1 MTEPNKPTE
10 RDDRMSSE
18 DYEHLLD
25 RYEYSTKEIT
35 MGKVLK
41 GRVIKRTPT
50 HVLVDVGFKTEGL
63 IPNEDF
69 ADPQVL
75 EALQPGD
82 EIETMLEKTD
92 LKDGYLVL
100 SKRRADAIR
109 AVENLDLAFERGQ
122 TVTGAIVEKTRGG
135 FNVDVGILAF
145 LPDSHVDIRPV
156 KDPASLVGQT
166 FKFRVIKFDRKTE
179 NAVLSRKLV
188 LQDERERRKRHV
200 FGSLAKGQ
208 RIKGRVKSLTNFGA
222 FVDIGGIEG
231 LLHVSDISWGK
242 SAHPSEHLAVGQEI
256 EVVVL
261 DFNEKEEKISLGL
274 KQLTPDPWANIA
286 EKYKAGQKVAGKVSS
301 LTDFG
306 AFVELEK
313 GVEGLVHISD
323 LTWSRKLIHPKK
335 VLSPGQEVVVT
346 ILDVNP
352 QTKRISLGLK
362 QASPHP
368 LETFRQQ
375 HGVGSRVKGTVT
387 SLTDFGAFVEVEKGI
402 EGLVHIS
409 DLTWSRKLVHPKKVL
424 SPGQEV
430 VVTVLDVNPQ
440 TKRISLGLKQA
451 SPHPLE
457 TFRQQHGI
465 GSRIKGVVTSLTD
478 FGAFVEV
485 EKGIEGLV
493 HISDISWEKI
503 KHPSEKLRPGQEV
516 EAIVLN
522 IDVDKQKV
530 SLGMKQLEGDIWEDF
545 FSRQKI
551 GDIVKVKIVRLTDF
565 GAFVEIVPGIEG
577 VVFTAELDEKKLE
590 KPSDAFAVG
599 DERNAKI
606 VKMNPKA
613 KKISLSFKQAVYDM
627 EKKDFQRFMETQ
639 NDRMT
644 LGDIMKDQLKGLKAP
659 LKGTKGTKKEDAHD

>member
-1 MTEPNKPTE
+1 MTEPTKQPD
-10 RDDRMSSE
+10 RDDAKMSSE

-25 RYEYSTKEIT
+25 SYEYSTKEIS

-50 HVLVDVGFKTEGL
+50 HVLVDIGFKAEGV
-63 IPNEDF
+63 IPNEEF
-69 ADPQVL
+69 TDPEVL
-75 EALQPGD
+75 EALEPGS
-82 EIETMLEKTD
+82 EIETMLETTD
-92 LKDGYLVL
+92 IKDGYVVL
-100 SKRRADAIR
+100 SKKRADGVRAI
-109 AVENLDLAFERGQ
+109 EDLDKAFASGE
-122 TVTGAIVEKTRGG
+122 TVTGRIVERTRGG
-135 FNVDVGILAF
+135 FNVDVGLPAF
-145 LPDSHVDIRPV
+145 LPESHADIRQV
-156 KDPASLVGQT
+156 RDPAGLVGQT
-166 FKFRVIKFDRKTE
+166 LKFRVIKFDRKTE

-188 LQDERERRKRHV
+188 LQDEREKKKKHV
-200 FGSLAKGQ
+200 FGGLTKGA
-208 RIKGRVKSLTNFGA
+208 RVTGHVKSLTNFGA
-222 FVDIGGIEG
+222 FVDLGGIEG

-242 SAHPSEHLAVGQEI
+242 SVHPSEHLTVGQEV

-261 DFNEKEEKISLGL
+261 DFNERDEKISLGL
-274 KQLTPDPWANIA
+274 KQLLPDPWANIA
-286 EKYKAGQKVAGKVSS
+286 EKYQAGQKITGKVTS

-335 VLSPGQEVVVT
+335 VLSAGQEVVVT

-352 QTKRISLGLK
+352 TTKRISLGLK
-362 QASPHP
+362 QASAHP
-368 LETFRQQ
+368 LETFRQ
-375 HGVGSRVKGTVT
+375 K
-387 SLTDFGAFVEVEKGI
+387 
-402 EGLVHIS
+402 
-409 DLTWSRKLVHPKKVL
+409 
-424 SPGQEV
+424 
-430 VVTVLDVNPQ
+430 
-440 TKRISLGLKQA
+440 
-451 SPHPLE
+451 
-457 TFRQQHGI
+457 HGI
-465 GSRIKGVVTSLTD
+465 GARVTGTVTSLTD

-493 HISDISWEKI
+493 HISDISWEKV
-503 KHPSEKLRPGQEV
+503 KHPSEKLQIGQEV

-545 FSRQKI
+545 FTRQKA
-551 GDIVKVKIVRLTDF
+551 GDVVKVKIVRLTDF

-606 VKMNPKA
+606 IKMNPKA
-613 KKISLSFKQAVYDM
+613 KKISLSFKQAIYDM
-627 EKKDFQRFMETQ
+627 EKQDFQRFMESQ

-659 LKGTKGTKKEDAHD
+659 RKGTKKEDTHD

>member
-1 MTEPNKPTE
+1 MTEATKPPE
-10 RDDRMSSE
+10 RDDKMSSE
-18 DYEHLLD
+18 DYENLLD
-25 RYEYSTKEIT
+25 RYQYSTKEIT
-35 MGKVLK
+35 MGKILK

-50 HVLVDVGFKTEGL
+50 HVLVDVGFKTEGV

-69 ADPQVL
+69 TDPQ
-75 EALQPGD
+75 ALAALGPGS

-100 SKRRADAIR
+100 SKRRADGVRAI
-109 AVENLDLAFERGQ
+109 ETLDTAFEHGQ
-122 TVTGAIVEKTRGG
+122 TVTGTVVERTRGG
-135 FNVDVGILAF
+135 FNVDVGIMAF
-145 LPDSHVDIRPV
+145 LPESHVDIRPV
-156 KDPASLVGQT
+156 KDASGLIGQT
-166 FKFRVIKFDRKTE
+166 LKFRVIKFDRKTE
-179 NAVLSRKLV
+179 NAVLSRKIL
-188 LQDERERRKRHV
+188 LQDEREKKKRRV
-200 FGSLAKGQ
+200 FGSIAKGQ
-208 RIKGRVKSLTNFGA
+208 KLAGRVKSLTSFGA

-231 LLHVSDISWGK
+231 LLHISDISWGK
-242 SAHPSEHLAVGQEI
+242 GGHPSENLSVGQEI

-261 DFNEKEEKISLGL
+261 DFNEKDERISLGL

-286 EKYKAGQKVAGKVSS
+286 EKYQAGQKITGKVSS

-323 LTWSRKLIHPKK
+323 LTWSRKLVHPKK

-346 ILDVNP
+346 ILDVAP
-352 QTKRISLGLK
+352 TTKRISLGLK

-368 LETFRQQ
+368 LETFRQK
-375 HGVGSRVKGTVT
+375 HGVGSRVQGT
-387 SLTDFGAFVEVEKGI
+387 
-402 EGLVHIS
+402 
-409 DLTWSRKLVHPKKVL
+409 
-424 SPGQEV
+424 
-430 VVTVLDVNPQ
+430 
-440 TKRISLGLKQA
+440 
-451 SPHPLE
+451 
-457 TFRQQHGI
+457 
-465 GSRIKGVVTSLTD
+465 VTSLTD

-493 HISDISWEKI
+493 HISDISWEKV
-503 KHPSEKLRPGQEV
+503 KHPSEKLQIGQEV

-545 FSRQKI
+545 FTRQKA
-551 GDIVKVKIVRLTDF
+551 GDVVKVKIVRLTDF

-606 VKMNPKA
+606 IKMNPKA
-613 KKISLSFKQAVYDM
+613 KKISLSFKQAIYDM
-627 EKKDFQRFMETQ
+627 EKQDFQRFMESQ

-644 LGDIMKDQLKGLKAP
+644 LGDVMRDQLKGFKAP
-659 LKGTKGTKKEDAHD
+659 KKRTKKEDTHD

>member
-1 MTEPNKPTE
+1 MTEPTKQPD

-69 ADPQVL
+69 TDPKAL
-75 EALQPGD
+75 EALKPGD
-82 EIETMLEKTD
+82 EVETMLEKTD

-100 SKRRADAIR
+100 SKRQADGLRAL
-109 AVENLDLAFERGQ
+109 ETLDQACEHGLI
-122 TVTGAIVEKTRGG
+122 VTGTVVERTKGG
-135 FNVDVGILAF
+135 FNVDVGIPAF
-145 LPDSHVDIRPV
+145 LPESHVDIRPV
-156 KDPASLVGQT
+156 RDASSLIGQT
-166 FKFRVIKFDRKTE
+166 LKFRVLKFDRKTE

-188 LQDERERRKRHV
+188 LQEEREKKKKRV
-200 FGSLAKGQ
+200 FGSLVKGQ
-208 RIKGRVKSLTNFGA
+208 KVTGRVKSLTNFGA
-222 FVDIGGIEG
+222 FVDLGGIEG

-242 SAHPSEHLAVGQEI
+242 GAHPSEHLTVGQEV

-261 DFNEKEEKISLGL
+261 DFNERDEKISLGL
-274 KQLTPDPWANIA
+274 KQLTPDPWADIA
-286 EKYKAGQKVAGKVSS
+286 AKYQAGQKVAGKVSS

-323 LTWSRKLIHPKK
+323 LTWSRKLVHPKK
-335 VLSPGQEVVVT
+335 VLAPGQEVVVT

-352 QTKRISLGLK
+352 TTKRISLGLK

-375 HGVGSRVKGTVT
+375 HGIGSRVKGTVT

-409 DLTWSRKLVHPKKVL
+409 D
-424 SPGQEV
+424 
-430 VVTVLDVNPQ
+430 
-440 TKRISLGLKQA
+440 
-451 SPHPLE
+451 
-457 TFRQQHGI
+457 
-465 GSRIKGVVTSLTD
+465 
-478 FGAFVEV
+478 
-485 EKGIEGLV
+485 
-493 HISDISWEKI
+493 ISWEKV
-503 KHPSEKLRPGQEV
+503 KHPSEKLQVGQEA

-522 IDVDKQKV
+522 IDVDRQKV
-530 SLGMKQLEGDIWEDF
+530 SLGIKQLEGDIWEDF
-545 FSRQKI
+545 FGRQKV
-551 GDIVKVKIVRLTDF
+551 GDVVKAKIVRLTDF

-606 VKMNPKA
+606 IKMNPKA
-613 KKISLSFKQAVYDM
+613 KKISLSFKQAVYDL
-627 EKKDFQRFMETQ
+627 EKQDFQRFMESQ

-644 LGDIMKDQLKGLKAP
+644 LGDIMRDQLKGLKAP
-659 LKGTKGTKKEDAHD
+659 KKGTKKEEPHD

>member
-1 MTEPNKPTE
+1 MTEPTKQPD
-10 RDDRMSSE
+10 RDDRMSAE

-50 HVLVDVGFKTEGL
+50 HVLIDVGFKTEGL

-69 ADPQVL
+69 ADPDAL
-75 EALQPGD
+75 EKLKPGD
-82 EIETMLEKTD
+82 EVETMLEKTD
-92 LKDGYLVL
+92 LEDGYLVL
-100 SKRRADAIR
+100 SKRRADGLRAI
-109 AVENLDLAFERGQ
+109 ESLDRAFERGQ
-122 TVTGAIVEKTRGG
+122 TVTGTIVEKTRGG
-135 FNVDVGILAF
+135 FNVDVGIPAF

-156 KDPASLVGQT
+156 KDPSSLIGQT
-166 FKFRVIKFDRKTE
+166 FKFRVVKFDRKTE

-188 LQDERERRKRHV
+188 LQDEREKRKRRV

-208 RIKGRVKSLTNFGA
+208 KIMGRVRSLTNFGA

-242 SAHPSEHLAVGQEI
+242 STHPSEHLAVGQEI

-261 DFNEKEEKISLGL
+261 DFSERDEKISLGL

-286 EKYKAGQKVAGKVSS
+286 EKYQAGQKVTGKVSS

-313 GVEGLVHISD
+313 GV
-323 LTWSRKLIHPKK
+323 
-335 VLSPGQEVVVT
+335 
-346 ILDVNP
+346 
-352 QTKRISLGLK
+352 
-362 QASPHP
+362 
-368 LETFRQQ
+368 
-375 HGVGSRVKGTVT
+375 
-387 SLTDFGAFVEVEKGI
+387 

-430 VVTVLDVNPQ
+430 VVTVLDVNPT

-457 TFRQQHGI
+457 TFRQKHGI
-465 GSRIKGVVTSLTD
+465 GSRVKGTVTSLTD

-503 KHPSEKLRPGQEV
+503 KHPSEKLQVGQEI
-516 EAIVLN
+516 ETLVLN

-530 SLGMKQLEGDIWEDF
+530 SLGIKQLEGDIWEDF
-545 FSRQKI
+545 FSRQKP
-551 GDIVKVKIVRLTDF
+551 GDVVKVKIVRLTDF

-606 VKMNPKA
+606 IKMNPKA
-613 KKISLSFKQAVYDM
+613 KKISLSFKQAIYDM
-627 EKKDFQRFMETQ
+627 EKQDFQRFMESQ

-644 LGDIMKDQLKGLKAP
+644 LGDIMKDQLKGFKAP
-659 LKGTKGTKKEDAHD
+659 KKGTKKEDTHD

>member
-10 RDDRMSSE
+10 RDERMSSE

-69 ADPQVL
+69 TDPRAL
-75 EALQPGD
+75 EALKPGD
-82 EIETMLEKTD
+82 EVETMLEKTD

-100 SKRRADAIR
+100 SKRQADAIR
-109 AVENLDLAFERGQ
+109 AVESLDKAFERGQ
-122 TVTGAIVEKTRGG
+122 TVSGTVVERTRGG

-145 LPDSHVDIRPV
+145 LPESHVDIRPV
-156 KDPASLVGQT
+156 RDPSALVGQT
-166 FKFRVIKFDRKTE
+166 LKFRVLKFDRKTE

-188 LQDERERRKRHV
+188 LQDEREKKKRHI
-200 FGSLAKGQ
+200 FGTLVKGQ
-208 RIKGRVKSLTNFGA
+208 TVKGRVRSLTNFGA

-242 SAHPSEHLAVGQEI
+242 SIHPSEHLAVGQEI
-256 EVVVL
+256 DVVVL

-274 KQLTPDPWANIA
+274 KQLTPDPWADIA
-286 EKYKAGQKVAGKVSS
+286 EKYKAGQKIAGKVSS

-323 LTWSRKLIHPKK
+323 LTWSRKLVHPKK
-335 VLSPGQEVVVT
+335 VLTPGQEVVVT

-375 HGVGSRVKGTVT
+375 HGIGSRV
-387 SLTDFGAFVEVEKGI
+387 
-402 EGLVHIS
+402 
-409 DLTWSRKLVHPKKVL
+409 
-424 SPGQEV
+424 
-430 VVTVLDVNPQ
+430 
-440 TKRISLGLKQA
+440 
-451 SPHPLE
+451 
-457 TFRQQHGI
+457 
-465 GSRIKGVVTSLTD
+465 KGVVTSLTD

-503 KHPSEKLRPGQEV
+503 KHPSEKLQAGQEV

-522 IDVDKQKV
+522 VDVDKQKV

-545 FSRQKI
+545 FTRQKV
-551 GDIVKVKIVRLTDF
+551 GDIVKAKIVRLTDF

-577 VVFTAELDEKKLE
+577 VVFTAELDERKLE

-613 KKISLSFKQAVYDM
+613 KKISLSFKQAVYDL

-644 LGDIMKDQLKGLKAP
+644 LGDIMRDQLKGLKAP
-659 LKGTKGTKKEDAHD
+659 RRGTKKEDSHD

>member
-1 MTEPNKPTE
+1 MTEPTKQPD

-69 ADPQVL
+69 TDPKAL
-75 EALQPGD
+75 EALKPGD
-82 EIETMLEKTD
+82 EVETMLEKTD

-100 SKRRADAIR
+100 SKRRADGLR
-109 AVENLDLAFERGQ
+109 ALETLDQACERGLI
-122 TVTGAIVEKTRGG
+122 VTGTVVERTKGG
-135 FNVDVGILAF
+135 FNVDVGIPAF
-145 LPDSHVDIRPV
+145 LPESHVDVRPV
-156 KDPASLVGQT
+156 RDASSLIGQT
-166 FKFRVIKFDRKTE
+166 LKFRVLKFDRKTE
-179 NAVLSRKLV
+179 NAVVSRKLV
-188 LQDERERRKRHV
+188 LQDEREKKKKRV
-200 FGSLAKGQ
+200 FGSLVKGQ
-208 RIKGRVKSLTNFGA
+208 KVAGRVKSLTNFGA
-222 FVDIGGIEG
+222 FVDLGGIEG

-242 SAHPSEHLAVGQEI
+242 GTHPSEHLTVGQEV

-261 DFNEKEEKISLGL
+261 DFNERDEKISLGL
-274 KQLTPDPWANIA
+274 KQLTPDPWADIA
-286 EKYKAGQKVAGKVSS
+286 EKYQAGQKVTGKVSS

-323 LTWSRKLIHPKK
+323 LTWSRKLVHPKK

-352 QTKRISLGLK
+352 TTKRISLGLK

-375 HGVGSRVKGTVT
+375 HGIGSRVKGTVT

-409 DLTWSRKLVHPKKVL
+409 D
-424 SPGQEV
+424 
-430 VVTVLDVNPQ
+430 
-440 TKRISLGLKQA
+440 
-451 SPHPLE
+451 
-457 TFRQQHGI
+457 
-465 GSRIKGVVTSLTD
+465 
-478 FGAFVEV
+478 
-485 EKGIEGLV
+485 
-493 HISDISWEKI
+493 ISWEKV
-503 KHPSEKLRPGQEV
+503 KHPSEKLQVGQEV

-522 IDVDKQKV
+522 IDVDRQKV
-530 SLGMKQLEGDIWEDF
+530 SLGIKQLEGDIWEDF
-545 FSRQKI
+545 FGRQKV
-551 GDIVKVKIVRLTDF
+551 GDVVKAKIVRLTDF

-606 VKMNPKA
+606 IKMNPKA
-613 KKISLSFKQAVYDM
+613 KKISLSFKQAVYDL
-627 EKKDFQRFMETQ
+627 EKQDFQRFMESQ

-644 LGDIMKDQLKGLKAP
+644 LGDIMRDQLKGLKAP
-659 LKGTKGTKKEDAHD
+659 KKGTKKEEPHD

>member
-1 MTEPNKPTE
+1 MTEPTKQPE
-10 RDDRMSSE
+10 RDDKLSSE

-25 RYEYSTKEIT
+25 RYEYSTKEISL
-35 MGKVLK
+35 GKVLK

-50 HVLVDVGFKTEGL
+50 HVLVDVGFKTEGV

-69 ADPQVL
+69 LDPQAL
-75 EALQPGD
+75 EALEPGS
-82 EIETMLEKTD
+82 EVETMLEKTD

-100 SKRRADAIR
+100 SKRRADGVR
-109 AVENLDLAFERGQ
+109 AVESLDKAFAHGL
-122 TVTGAIVEKTRGG
+122 TVTGTVTERTKGG
-135 FNVDVGILAF
+135 FNVNVGIMAF
-145 LPDSHVDIRPV
+145 LPESHADLRPV
-156 KDPASLVGQT
+156 KDPSSLIGQT
-166 FKFRVIKFDRKTE
+166 FKFRVVRFDRKSE
-179 NAVLSRKLV
+179 NAVLSRKLL
-188 LQDERERRKRHV
+188 LQDEREKKKKHI
-200 FGSLAKGQ
+200 FGSIAKGQ
-208 RIKGRVKSLTNFGA
+208 KVTGRVRSLTSFGA

-242 SAHPSEHLAVGQEI
+242 GTHPSDHLAVGQEI
-256 EVVVL
+256 EVVIL
-261 DFNEKEEKISLGL
+261 DFKEKEERISLGL

-286 EKYKAGQKVAGKVSS
+286 EKYQAGQKITGRVSS

-313 GVEGLVHISD
+313 GV
-323 LTWSRKLIHPKK
+323 
-335 VLSPGQEVVVT
+335 
-346 ILDVNP
+346 
-352 QTKRISLGLK
+352 
-362 QASPHP
+362 
-368 LETFRQQ
+368 
-375 HGVGSRVKGTVT
+375 
-387 SLTDFGAFVEVEKGI
+387 

-430 VVTVLDVNPQ
+430 VVTVLDVNPT

-451 SPHPLE
+451 SEHPLE
-457 TFRQQHGI
+457 TFRQKHGV
-465 GSRIKGVVTSLTD
+465 GARITGTVTSLTD

-503 KHPSEKLRPGQEV
+503 KHPSEKLQVGQEV
-516 EAIVLN
+516 ETLVLN

-551 GDIVKVKIVRLTDF
+551 GDIVKAKIVRLTDF

-606 VKMNPKA
+606 IRLNPKA
-613 KKISLSFKQAVYDM
+613 KKISLSFKQAVYDL
-627 EKKDFQRFMETQ
+627 EKQDFQRFMESQ

-644 LGDIMKDQLKGLKAP
+644 LGDIMKDQLKGFKAP
-659 LKGTKGTKKEDAHD
+659 KKGTKKEDSHD

>member
-1 MTEPNKPTE
+1 MTEPTKQPE
-10 RDDRMSSE
+10 RDDKMSSE

-41 GRVIKRTPT
+41 GRVIKCTPT

-63 IPNEDF
+63 IPNEEF
-69 ADPQVL
+69 SDPQAL

-82 EIETMLEKTD
+82 EIETMLETTD
-92 LKDGYLVL
+92 VKDGYLVL
-100 SKRRADAIR
+100 SKKRADGVRAI
-109 AVENLDLAFERGQ
+109 ETLDQAFAHGQ
-122 TVTGAIVEKTRGG
+122 TVTGTIVERTRGG

-145 LPDSHVDIRPV
+145 LPESHVDIRPV
-156 KDPASLVGQT
+156 KDPAHLVGQSGR
-166 FKFRVIKFDRKTE
+166 FRVIKFDRKTE

-188 LQDERERRKRHV
+188 LQEEREKRKKRV
-200 FGSLAKGQ
+200 FGSLAKGA
-208 RIKGRVKSLTNFGA
+208 KVAGRVKSLTNFGA
-222 FVDIGGIEG
+222 FVDLGGIEG

-242 SAHPSEHLAVGQEI
+242 SAHPSEHLAVGQEV

-261 DFNEKEEKISLGL
+261 DFSEKDEKISLGL

-286 EKYKAGQKVAGKVSS
+286 DKYQAGQRITGKVSS

-323 LTWSRKLIHPKK
+323 LTWSRKLVHPKK
-335 VLSPGQEVVVT
+335 VLTPGQEVVVT

-375 HGVGSRVKGTVT
+375 HGIGSRV
-387 SLTDFGAFVEVEKGI
+387 
-402 EGLVHIS
+402 
-409 DLTWSRKLVHPKKVL
+409 
-424 SPGQEV
+424 
-430 VVTVLDVNPQ
+430 
-440 TKRISLGLKQA
+440 
-451 SPHPLE
+451 
-457 TFRQQHGI
+457 
-465 GSRIKGVVTSLTD
+465 KGVVTSLTD

-493 HISDISWEKI
+493 HISDIGWEKV
-503 KHPSEKLRPGQEV
+503 KHPSEKLQVGQEV

-545 FSRQKI
+545 FSRQKP
-551 GDIVKVKIVRLTDF
+551 GDVVKVKIVRLTDF

-590 KPSDAFAVG
+590 KPSDAFSVG

-606 VKMNPKA
+606 IKMNPKA
-613 KKISLSFKQAVYDM
+613 KKISLSFKQAIYDM
-627 EKKDFQRFMETQ
+627 EKQDFQRFMESQ

-644 LGDIMKDQLKGLKAP
+644 LGDIMRDQLKGFRAP
-659 LKGTKGTKKEDAHD
+659 QKGTKKEDTHD

>member
-1 MTEPNKPTE
+1 MTESTKEPD
-10 RDDRMSSE
+10 RDDKMSSE

-35 MGKVLK
+35 MGKILK

-50 HVLVDVGFKTEGL
+50 HVLVDVGFKTEGV

-69 ADPQVL
+69 ADPK
-75 EALQPGD
+75 ALAELRPGS
-82 EIETMLEKTD
+82 EIETLLEKTD

-100 SKRRADAIR
+100 SKKRADGLRAI
-109 AVENLDLAFERGQ
+109 ENLNRAFEHGQ
-122 TVTGAIVEKTRGG
+122 TVTGTVTEKTKGG
-135 FNVDVGILAF
+135 FNVDVGIPAF
-145 LPDSHVDIRPV
+145 LPESHVDIRPV
-156 KDPASLVGQT
+156 RDASALIGQT
-166 FKFRVIKFDRKTE
+166 FKFRVLKFDRKTE
-179 NAVLSRKLV
+179 NAVLSRKLL
-188 LQDERERRKRHV
+188 LQDEREKKKRRI

-208 RIKGRVKSLTNFGA
+208 KVTGHVKSLTNFGA
-222 FVDIGGIEG
+222 FVDLGGIEG

-242 SAHPSEHLAVGQEI
+242 STHPSDHLTAGQEV
-256 EVVVL
+256 EVIVL
-261 DFNEKEEKISLGL
+261 DFNERDEKISLGL

-286 EKYKAGQKVAGKVSS
+286 EKYQAGQRITGKVSS

-323 LTWSRKLIHPKK
+323 LTWSRKLVHPKK

-352 QTKRISLGLK
+352 TTKRVSLGLK

-368 LETFRQQ
+368 LETFRQK
-375 HGVGSRVKGTVT
+375 HGVG
-387 SLTDFGAFVEVEKGI
+387 A
-402 EGLVHIS
+402 
-409 DLTWSRKLVHPKKVL
+409 
-424 SPGQEV
+424 
-430 VVTVLDVNPQ
+430 
-440 TKRISLGLKQA
+440 
-451 SPHPLE
+451 
-457 TFRQQHGI
+457 
-465 GSRIKGVVTSLTD
+465 RIKGTVTSLTD

-493 HISDISWEKI
+493 HISDISWEKV
-503 KHPSEKLRPGQEV
+503 KHPSEKLQAGQEV
-516 EAIVLN
+516 EVLVLN

-545 FSRQKI
+545 FSRQKA

-590 KPSDAFAVG
+590 KPSDAFSVG

-606 VKMNPKA
+606 IRLNPKA

-627 EKKDFQRFMETQ
+627 EKQDFQRFMESQ

-644 LGDIMKDQLKGLKAP
+644 LGDIMKDQLKGISAP
-659 LKGTKGTKKEDAHD
+659 KRGAKKEDSHD

>member
-1 MTEPNKPTE
+1 MTEPTKQPE

-18 DYEHLLD
+18 DYENLLD
-25 RYEYSTKEIT
+25 RYQYSTKEIT
-35 MGKVLK
+35 MGKILK

-50 HVLVDVGFKTEGL
+50 HVLIDVGFKTEGI

-69 ADPQVL
+69 TDPEAL
-75 EALQPGD
+75 EALKPGS
-82 EIETMLEKTD
+82 EVETMLEKTD

-100 SKRRADAIR
+100 SKKRADGLRAIEDLDR
-109 AVENLDLAFERGQ
+109 AYERGL
-122 TVTGAIVEKTRGG
+122 TVTGTVTERTRGG
-135 FNVDVGILAF
+135 FNVDVGIPAF
-145 LPDSHVDIRPV
+145 LPESHADLRPV
-156 KDPASLVGQT
+156 RDASALVGQT
-166 FKFRVIKFDRKTE
+166 FKFRVVKFDRKTE

-188 LQDERERRKRHV
+188 LQDEREKKKKRV
-200 FGSLAKGQ
+200 FGGLVKGQ
-208 RIKGRVKSLTNFGA
+208 KVAGRVKSLTNFGA
-222 FVDIGGIEG
+222 FVDLGGIEG

-242 SAHPSEHLAVGQEI
+242 SAHPSEHLTVGQEV

-261 DFNEKEEKISLGL
+261 DFNERDEKISLGL

-286 EKYKAGQKVAGKVSS
+286 EKYQAGQKVTGKVSS

-323 LTWSRKLIHPKK
+323 LTWSRKLVHPKK
-335 VLSPGQEVVVT
+335 VLSPGQEVVVS

-352 QTKRISLGLK
+352 TTKRISLGLK

-368 LETFRQQ
+368 LESFRQK
-375 HGVGSRVKGTVT
+375 HGIGSRVKGTVT

-409 DLTWSRKLVHPKKVL
+409 D
-424 SPGQEV
+424 
-430 VVTVLDVNPQ
+430 
-440 TKRISLGLKQA
+440 
-451 SPHPLE
+451 
-457 TFRQQHGI
+457 
-465 GSRIKGVVTSLTD
+465 
-478 FGAFVEV
+478 
-485 EKGIEGLV
+485 
-493 HISDISWEKI
+493 ISWEKV
-503 KHPSEKLRPGQEV
+503 KHPSEKLQVGQEV

-530 SLGMKQLEGDIWEDF
+530 SLGIKQLEGDIWEDF
-545 FSRQKI
+545 FNRQKP
-551 GDIVKVKIVRLTDF
+551 GDVVKVKIVRLTDF
-565 GAFVEIVPGIEG
+565 GAFVEIMPGIEG

-606 VKMNPKA
+606 IKMNPKA

-627 EKKDFQRFMETQ
+627 EKQDFQRFMESQ

-644 LGDIMKDQLKGLKAP
+644 LGDIMRDQLKGFKAP
-659 LKGTKGTKKEDAHD
+659 KRKGTKKEDTHD

>member
-1 MTEPNKPTE
+1 MTEPTKQPD
-10 RDDRMSSE
+10 RDDAKMSSE

-25 RYEYSTKEIT
+25 RYEYTTKEIT

-41 GRVIKRTPT
+41 GRVIKRAPT
-50 HVLVDVGFKTEGL
+50 HVLVDVGFKTEGI

-69 ADPQVL
+69 TDPQAL
-75 EALQPGD
+75 AALQPGS
-82 EIETMLEKTD
+82 EVETMLEKTD

-100 SKRRADAIR
+100 SKRRADGIR
-109 AVENLDLAFERGQ
+109 AIETLDRAFEQGQ
-122 TVTGAIVEKTRGG
+122 AVTGTITERTRGG
-135 FNVDVGILAF
+135 FNVDVGIMAF
-145 LPDSHVDIRPV
+145 LPESHVDIRPV
-156 KDPASLVGQT
+156 KDPAGLVGQT

-179 NAVLSRKLV
+179 NAVLSRRIL
-188 LQDERERRKRHV
+188 LQDEREKKKRQV

-208 RIKGRVKSLTNFGA
+208 KITGRVKSLTSFGA
-222 FVDIGGIEG
+222 FIDLGGIEG

-242 SAHPSEHLAVGQEI
+242 GTHPSEHLTVGQEV
-256 EVVVL
+256 EVLVL
-261 DFNEKEEKISLGL
+261 DFKEKEERISLGL
-274 KQLTPDPWANIA
+274 KQLTPDPWTDIA
-286 EKYKAGQKVAGKVSS
+286 QKYQAGQKVTGKVSS

-323 LTWSRKLIHPKK
+323 LTWSRKLVHPKK
-335 VLSPGQEVVVT
+335 VLTPGQEVVVT

-352 QTKRISLGLK
+352 TTKRISLGLK

-368 LETFRQQ
+368 LETFRQK
-375 HGVGSRVKGTVT
+375 HGVGARVKGTVT

-409 DLTWSRKLVHPKKVL
+409 D
-424 SPGQEV
+424 
-430 VVTVLDVNPQ
+430 
-440 TKRISLGLKQA
+440 
-451 SPHPLE
+451 
-457 TFRQQHGI
+457 
-465 GSRIKGVVTSLTD
+465 
-478 FGAFVEV
+478 
-485 EKGIEGLV
+485 
-493 HISDISWEKI
+493 ISWEKV
-503 KHPSEKLRPGQEV
+503 KHPSEKLQAGQEV
-516 EAIVLN
+516 EALVLN
-522 IDVDKQKV
+522 IDIDKQKV
-530 SLGMKQLEGDIWEDF
+530 SLGIKQLEGDIWEGF
-545 FSRQKI
+545 FSRQKA

-606 VKMNPKA
+606 IRLNPKA

-627 EKKDFQRFMETQ
+627 EKQDFQRFMESQ

-644 LGDIMKDQLKGLKAP
+644 LGDIMKDQLKGFKAP
-659 LKGTKGTKKEDAHD
+659 KKGTKKEDPHD

>member
-1 MTEPNKPTE
+1 MTEPTKPPD

-35 MGKVLK
+35 MGKILK
-41 GRVIKRTPT
+41 GRVIKLTPT

-69 ADPQVL
+69 SSP
-75 EALQPGD
+75 EALETLKPGD

-100 SKRRADAIR
+100 SKKRADAVR
-109 AVENLDLAFERGQ
+109 AIASLDRAYEHGQ
-122 TVTGAIVEKTRGG
+122 TVTGRIVERTRGG
-135 FNVDVGILAF
+135 FNVDVGIPAF
-145 LPDSHVDIRPV
+145 LPESHVDIRPV
-156 KDPASLVGQT
+156 KDPSALIGQT
-166 FKFRVIKFDRKTE
+166 LKFRVVRFDRKTE

-188 LQDERERRKRHV
+188 LQDERDKRKRRV
-200 FGSLAKGQ
+200 FGSLVKGQ
-208 RIKGRVKSLTNFGA
+208 KVAGQVKSLTNFGA

-242 SAHPSEHLAVGQEI
+242 STHPSEHLAVGQEI
-256 EVVVL
+256 EVIVL

-286 EKYKAGQKVAGKVSS
+286 EKYQAGQRVAGKVSS

-323 LTWSRKLIHPKK
+323 LTWSRKLVHPKK

-368 LETFRQQ
+368 LETFRQK
-375 HGVGSRVKGTVT
+375 HGVGARVKGT
-387 SLTDFGAFVEVEKGI
+387 
-402 EGLVHIS
+402 
-409 DLTWSRKLVHPKKVL
+409 
-424 SPGQEV
+424 
-430 VVTVLDVNPQ
+430 
-440 TKRISLGLKQA
+440 
-451 SPHPLE
+451 
-457 TFRQQHGI
+457 
-465 GSRIKGVVTSLTD
+465 VTSLTD

-503 KHPSEKLRPGQEV
+503 RHPSEKLQVGQEV

-545 FSRQKI
+545 FSRQKP
-551 GDIVKVKIVRLTDF
+551 GDIVNAKIVRLTDF

-577 VVFTAELDEKKLE
+577 VVFTAELDEKRLE

-599 DERNAKI
+599 DERPAKI
-606 VKMNPKA
+606 IKMNPKA
-613 KKISLSFKQAVYDM
+613 KKISLSFKQAQYDVQKQ
-627 EKKDFQRFMETQ
+627 EFQRFMESQ

-644 LGDIMKDQLKGLKAP
+644 FGDIMKDQLKGLKAP
-659 LKGTKGTKKEDAHD
+659 RRGTKKEDTHD

>member
-1 MTEPNKPTE
+1 MTEPTKQPE
-10 RDDRMSSE
+10 RDDKLSSE

-50 HVLVDVGFKTEGL
+50 HVLVDVGFKTEGV

-69 ADPQVL
+69 IDPQAL
-75 EALQPGD
+75 EALEPGS
-82 EIETMLEKTD
+82 EVETMLEKTD

-100 SKRRADAIR
+100 SKRRADGVR
-109 AVENLDLAFERGQ
+109 AVESLDKAFAHGL
-122 TVTGAIVEKTRGG
+122 TVTGTVTERTKGG
-135 FNVDVGILAF
+135 FNVNVGIMAF
-145 LPDSHVDIRPV
+145 LPESHADLRPV
-156 KDPASLVGQT
+156 RDPSALIGQT
-166 FKFRVIKFDRKTE
+166 FKFRVVRFDRKSE
-179 NAVLSRKLV
+179 NAVLSRKLL
-188 LQDERERRKRHV
+188 LQDEREKKKKHV
-200 FGSLAKGQ
+200 FGSIAKGQ
-208 RIKGRVKSLTNFGA
+208 KVTGRVRSLTSFGA

-242 SAHPSEHLAVGQEI
+242 GTHPSDHLAVGQEI
-256 EVVVL
+256 EVVIL
-261 DFNEKEEKISLGL
+261 DFKEKEERISLGL
-274 KQLTPDPWANIA
+274 KQLTPDPWADIA
-286 EKYKAGQKVAGKVSS
+286 EKYQAGQKVTGRVSS

-323 LTWSRKLIHPKK
+323 LTWSRKL
-335 VLSPGQEVVVT
+335 
-346 ILDVNP
+346 
-352 QTKRISLGLK
+352 
-362 QASPHP
+362 
-368 LETFRQQ
+368 
-375 HGVGSRVKGTVT
+375 
-387 SLTDFGAFVEVEKGI
+387 
-402 EGLVHIS
+402 
-409 DLTWSRKLVHPKKVL
+409 VHPKKVL

-430 VVTVLDVNPQ
+430 LVTVLDVNPT

-451 SPHPLE
+451 STHPLE
-457 TFRQQHGI
+457 TFRQKHGV
-465 GSRIKGVVTSLTD
+465 GARVTGTVTSLTD

-503 KHPSEKLRPGQEV
+503 KHPSEKLQVGQEV
-516 EAIVLN
+516 ETLVLN

-551 GDIVKVKIVRLTDF
+551 GDIVKAKIVRLTDF

-606 VKMNPKA
+606 IRLNPKA
-613 KKISLSFKQAVYDM
+613 KKISLSFKQAVYDL
-627 EKKDFQRFMETQ
+627 EKQDFQRFMESQ

-644 LGDIMKDQLKGLKAP
+644 LGDIMKDQLKGFKAP
-659 LKGTKGTKKEDAHD
+659 KKGTKKEDSHD